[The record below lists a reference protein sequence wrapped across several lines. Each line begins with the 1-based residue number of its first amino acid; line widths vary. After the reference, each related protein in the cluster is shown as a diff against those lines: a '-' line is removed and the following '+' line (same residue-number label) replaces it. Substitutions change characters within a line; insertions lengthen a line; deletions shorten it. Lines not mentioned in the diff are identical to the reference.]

1 MKTTFA
7 ILIGTVIGLMVLA
20 LSQGF
25 DTFNFGLSKS
35 WQQFIRFLPVLVV
48 AMLISGFTD
57 VLLPKALVERWLS
70 DASGWHG
77 IALAYLAGIL
87 TPAGGVIGLPLVAT
101 FYKAGVGSSVLITY
115 MTSMTTIS
123 LLRIPLELSFCGWQ
137 LTSLRVTVS
146 LVLPI
151 IAGILGRFLSPWF
164 IHP

>member
-1 MKTTFA
+1 MKTTFG
-7 ILIGTVIGLMVLA
+7 ILIGTVVALMVLA
-20 LSQGF
+20 LSQGLN
-25 DTFNFGLSKS
+25 TFTFGLNKS
-35 WQQFIRFLPVLVV
+35 WQQFISFLPVLIV
-48 AMLISGFTD
+48 AMLTSGFTD

-77 IALAYLAGIL
+77 IGLAYLAGVL

-101 FYKAGVGSSVLITY
+101 FYKAGVGANVLITY
-115 MTSMTTIS
+115 MTSMTTMS

-137 LTSLRVTVS
+137 LTSLRVAVS

-151 IAGILGRFLSPWF
+151 VAGISARFLSPLF